1 VKKFK
6 LHTAIHQPRQHF
18 FSGGERAIFIFLL
31 KWKKAVDKEVL
42 DKFTKIY
49 DALRNQDVKLQLYWT
64 LGHFNFVCIME
75 APSEKDAIK
84 LMPPFA
90 DVADVEA
97 LTAIPRDEAVKLV

>member
-1 VKKFK
+1 V
-6 LHTAIHQPRQHF
+6 
-18 FSGGERAIFIFLL
+18 IFIFLL

-75 APSEKDAIK
+75 AP
-84 LMPPFA
+84 
-90 DVADVEA
+90 V
-97 LTAIPRDEAVKLV
+97 